1 LVSEMKNLVLG
12 LTGQSGAGKSTLSRY
27 LKESGY
33 SIIDADKIARQVV
46 EKGSDCIAEIAI
58 EFGCEYIN
66 IEGGLNRRKLAQNV
80 FTDKAKL
87 KRLNAIMFPH
97 IISRIE
103 GEINRLKG
111 AAAKVIVLDAPT
123 LFESGADRFCDYIVS
138 IVAPEEL
145 RFQRII
151 ARDHLTIEEARSR
164 IQAQHDQEY
173 YTSRSWHVIHNDKS
187 EEELRLQVQNL
198 HSRLQVLLAE
208 EEPTLE
214 VQ

>member
-1 LVSEMKNLVLG
+1 M
-12 LTGQSGAGKSTLSRY
+12 
-27 LKESGY
+27 
-33 SIIDADKIARQVV
+33 
-46 EKGSDCIAEIAI
+46 
-58 EFGCEYIN
+58 
-66 IEGGLNRRKLAQNV
+66 
-80 FTDKAKL
+80 
-87 KRLNAIMFPH
+87 
-97 IISRIE
+97 
-103 GEINRLKG
+103 
-111 AAAKVIVLDAPT
+111 IVLDAPT